1 MMKFNIRNYLLVIIA
16 IILTLSSIAGFIHIG
31 NTYFPVLMVFSL
43 LLIAETGKKWHLG
56 MGYVGLFLLA
66 CFISLVVNDVPS
78 VFRPW
83 SRLIVYSMVLLIVSP
98 FIVSGQ
104 ANKLRIKL
112 LHYLLNCFVLLS
124 IGSFIAYFMG
134 INLFIHY
141 GNKMEI
147 TDIGH
152 FSGIMNHS
160 IALGHFGGISAV
172 YLLVRTLSGKGLLKI
187 IMAISCIC
195 CYGACLFSA
204 SRNGII
210 SCLIASIVVFAIF
223 YRKRIFKGVYTLLL
237 ILVVAVSTF
246 SLWGWSLDFVLE
258 KNERNV
264 ELGEN
269 VFYSRENKFDAR
281 IAEFKK
287 SPIIGIGYYAID
299 PDLDSV
305 EFSTGQIEPGS
316 SWLAI
321 ASMTGI
327 LGLLVFLSIFI
338 SSLRNA
344 FFSQDTFTSTLLFSL
359 LTFYFVHMISE
370 GYIIAPRSIYT
381 VVFWLIVS
389 SAFYTKKSNK
399 ELAYGKDINL

>member
-1 MMKFNIRNYLLVIIA
+1 MMRFNLKTFLLVIIA
-16 IILTLSSIAGFIHIG
+16 IILTLSSIAGFVHIG
-31 NTYFPVLMVFSL
+31 NTYFPVLIVFSL

-78 VFRPW
+78 FFRPW
-83 SRLIVYSMVLLIVSP
+83 SRLFVYSMVLLIVSP

-112 LHYLLNCFVLLS
+112 LHYLLNCFALLS
-124 IGSFIAYFMG
+124 IGSFIAYFLG

-160 IALGHFGGISAV
+160 IALGHFAGISAV

-246 SLWGWSLDFVLE
+246 SLWGWSLNFVLE
-258 KNERNV
+258 KNKWNV
-264 ELGEN
+264 ELGDN
-269 VFYSRENKFDAR
+269 VYYSREKKFDAR

-327 LGLLVFLSIFI
+327 LGFIAFFTICFI
-338 SSLRNA
+338 SLKKAWKSHNIVA
-344 FFSQDTFTSTLLFSL
+344 STLICSL
-359 LTFYFVHMISE
+359 LCFYFIHMISE
-370 GYIIAPRSIYT
+370 GYIIAPRSIYG
-381 VVFWLIVS
+381 VCFWLIVS
-389 SAFYTKKSNK
+389 SAYYIGSSSKIKVY
-399 ELAYGKDINL
+399 EKDTHL